1 MCIAVP
7 MQVTEID
14 DQKIARCRVGDSDTF
29 VTASLALLSDTVSP
43 GDYVLV
49 HAGFAIE
56 KADPQMARETL
67 ELMREMLEIAKGDR
81 K

>member
-7 MQVTEID
+7 MQVTQID
-14 DQKIARCRVGDSDTF
+14 DQRMARCRVGDSDTF
-29 VTASLALLSDTVSP
+29 VTASLALLAEEVAP

-56 KADPQMARETL
+56 KTDPADAEETL
-67 ELMREMLEIAKGDR
+67 ELMREMLELSRGKDI
-81 K
+81 